1 MMKKLLILFI
11 AFIGAL
17 TVKADD
23 TYPYL
28 TFEMT
33 DGEKVSVNT
42 SSLTM
47 SISGNT
53 LTVGEQSFTLTNLSK
68 MYFTTSDE
76 TSTDI
81 KEITQDALEEAI
93 DIYDL
98 QGHQVTKEQ
107 MKRGVYI
114 IKTKKQTYKIIR
126 K

>member
-1 MMKKLLILFI
+1 MMKKFLFFFMV
-11 AFIGAL
+11 FIGAL

-33 DGEKVSVNT
+33 DGEKVSVST

-81 KEITQDALEEAI
+81 KEITQDTLQEAT

>member
-1 MMKKLLILFI
+1 
-11 AFIGAL
+11 
-17 TVKADD
+17 
-23 TYPYL
+23 
-28 TFEMT
+28 MT
-33 DGEKVSVNT
+33 DGEKVSVST

-81 KEITQDALEEAI
+81 KEITQDTLQEAT